1 MAGSQPDEKVMH
13 ALLGAVGT
21 NMDRLRHGIDAL
33 RQIHNHWRG
42 NNGTSI
48 NLIAQLSALKSKLGQ
63 IHDWLNYAMS
73 EMHPQLLS
81 DLTVLMS
88 SCGLLVGHMDALI
101 DRLQQ
106 PNHDAYDCAI
116 RMKYSMGGRS
126 MERLRKVAIE
136 QTDALALLL
145 AACKW

>member
-1 MAGSQPDEKVMH
+1 MAGTQPDEKVVH

-21 NMDRLRHGIDAL
+21 NMDRLRLAIDAL
-33 RQIHNHWRG
+33 RQIHNWHG
-42 NNGTSI
+42 NNGTSSI

-73 EMHPQLLS
+73 EMHPHLLS

-88 SCGLLVGHMDALI
+88 SCGLLVRHMDALI
-101 DRLQQ
+101 DRLQL

-116 RMKYSMGGRS
+116 KLKYAVGGRS
-126 MERLRKVAIE
+126 MERLRKVALG